1 MLEAGLNSEVEPGA
15 ISARL
20 AAADDLSEHEKSL
33 ASHCVGFNTEGSLRE
48 APGVNP
54 LYIARALVI
63 TRTLSGLTVICMP
76 TRKKAESPA
85 KRPARLPN
93 GAPLVYAPDNEQG
106 LVYLFSHLARKRF
119 VYTLNG
125 FRRASLIASP
135 TKAASGLKRWKC
147 GYQLTS

>member
-20 AAADDLSEHEKSL
+20 AAADDL
-33 ASHCVGFNTEGSLRE
+33 F
-48 APGVNP
+48 
-54 LYIARALVI
+54 ARALVI